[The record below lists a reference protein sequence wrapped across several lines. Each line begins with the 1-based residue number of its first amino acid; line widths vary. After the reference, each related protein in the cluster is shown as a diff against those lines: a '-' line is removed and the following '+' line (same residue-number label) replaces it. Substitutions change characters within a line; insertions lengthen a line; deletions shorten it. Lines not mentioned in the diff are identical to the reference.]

1 MDNTIKRCA
10 ECDHIY
16 IKWNECCCKSP
27 KNVKPVNQL
36 VGCPIGDK
44 NPIYTYCRDLREEE
58 NSWCKYELC
67 GPEGNW
73 FEPKKPKKSLYE
85 RIKSFIQSL

>member
-1 MDNTIKRCA
+1 MENNNIKRCVDCA
-10 ECDHIY
+10 HIY

-44 NPIYTYCRDLREEE
+44 KPFYTYCSHLREEK
-58 NSWCKYELC
+58 SWLGYELC
-67 GPEGNW
+67 GPLGKW

-85 RIKSFIQSL
+85 KIKSFIQSL